1 MVTSCLPLDIN
12 QAMGLTHSH
21 MTGIKHNCLKLSYQ
35 VTTTQ
40 CDRHA

>member
-12 QAMGLTHSH
+12 QAMGLTI
-21 MTGIKHNCLKLSYQ
+21 GIKHNCLKLSYQ
-35 VTTTQ
+35 VTTSQ